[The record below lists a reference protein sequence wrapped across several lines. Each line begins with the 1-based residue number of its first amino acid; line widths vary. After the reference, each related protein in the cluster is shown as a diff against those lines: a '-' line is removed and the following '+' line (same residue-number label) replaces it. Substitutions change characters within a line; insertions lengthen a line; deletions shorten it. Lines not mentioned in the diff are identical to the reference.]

1 MSNMQKL
8 SVWGLAFVLFVAG
21 VYVLRDVLLPF
32 VAGIAIAYFLD
43 PLTTRL
49 QKKLHS
55 RIAAVCAVSAVLVL
69 LFLLCIFIIVPIVQK
84 QLSIFI
90 ANLPV
95 YAGLLWSKIEP
106 YAMELKRL
114 FPKQAGDLHQTVSE
128 HISGGFRLLLGTAR
142 KVLSGSMAFIN
153 LLSLLLITPVVA
165 FYLLRDWTNFCL
177 SVRRLRPRAVAKT
190 IRSLLSEMNDIISG
204 FVRGQAT
211 VCLCLGIFYAV
222 GLTLAGLDLGLLIGL
237 GIGILSFIPY
247 VGSTTG
253 FIISVSLAAVQFD
266 DWKRIAVV
274 VVIFFTGQMLEGNV
288 LTPKLVGEKVGLHP
302 VWVMFAL
309 LVGATLFGF
318 LGVLIAVPA
327 AAIIGVLVRFGIQK
341 YMESALYLGTAEQNQ
356 NA

>member
-1 MSNMQKL
+1 MSNMQKF
-8 SVWGLAFVLFVAG
+8 SVWGLAFVLFIIG

-32 VAGIAIAYFLD
+32 VAGIAMAYFLD

-55 RIAAVCAVSAVLVL
+55 RIAAVCVVSVVLIL

-90 ANLPV
+90 NNLPV

-114 FPKQAGDLHQTVSE
+114 FPKQAGDLRQTVAE
-128 HISGGFRLLLGTAR
+128 HLSGGFKLLLGTVQ
-142 KVLSGSMAFIN
+142 KLLSGSMAFIN

-165 FYLLRDWTNFCL
+165 FYLLRDWTKFCL
-177 SVRRLRPRAVAKT
+177 SVRRLLPRAEAKT
-190 IRSLLSEMNDIISG
+190 IHSLLAEMNDIISG

-237 GIGILSFIPY
+237 GIGVLSFIPY

-274 VVIFFTGQMLEGNV
+274 VVIFFMGQMLEGNV

-309 LVGATLFGF
+309 LAGATLFGF

-341 YMESALYLGTAEQNQ
+341 YMESPLYLGTAEQN
-356 NA
+356 

>member
-1 MSNMQKL
+1 MSNTQKL
-8 SVWGLAFVLFVAG
+8 SAWSLAFILFLIG

-43 PLTTRL
+43 PLTSKL
-49 QKKLHS
+49 QKKMHS
-55 RIAAVCAVSAVLVL
+55 RIAAVCVVSAILILLV
-69 LFLLCIFIIVPIVQK
+69 LLCIFIVVPIVQK

-114 FPKQAGDLHQTVSE
+114 FPQQADDLRQTVAE
-128 HISGGFRLLLGTAR
+128 HFSSGFKILLKTVQKL
-142 KVLSGSMAFIN
+142 LSSSMAVIN
-153 LLSLLLITPVVA
+153 LFSLLLITPVVA
-165 FYLLRDWTNFCL
+165 FYLLRDWTGFCL
-177 SVRRLRPRAVAKT
+177 SIRRLLPRAEART

-237 GIGILSFIPY
+237 GIGALSFIPY
-247 VGSTTG
+247 VGSTVG
-253 FIISVSLAAVQFD
+253 FVLSLSLAAVQFD
-266 DWKRIAVV
+266 DWKHIAVV

-309 LVGATLFGF
+309 LAGATLFGF
-318 LGVLIAVPA
+318 LGVLIAVPV
-327 AAIIGVLVRFGIQK
+327 AAIIGVLVRFAIQK
-341 YMESALYLGTAEQNQ
+341 YMESPLYLGAVEKE
-356 NA
+356 